1 MITFKDFRNK
11 TNIILLSIYEES
23 AFYIYRTDTN
33 AVLDRGINGFEAAN
47 ARANQIRKI
56 QNLKWDQVKFKSERG
71 LQGAGSGSSGTSGS
85 KSQFDVSSGGRSLR
99 TPMARNILLIIR
111 GTTIHRRVDTF
122 VVIQIHRETITIST
136 DMTLEHEQLG
146 SATLICDHQRPR
158 IRASGAP
165 AGHPPDPS
173 DAGACL

>member
-33 AVLDRGINGFEAAN
+33 AVLARGINGFEAAK

-85 KSQFDVSSGGRSLR
+85 KSQFDVSSGGRSFTNVYGKKYPVDYSRNYNPSKGRHFRGYTDSQGNYHDIDWYDARAR
-99 TPMARNILLIIR
+99 TIGFRS
-111 GTTIHRRVDTF
+111 IHLWSSKTKN
-122 VVIQIHRETITIST
+122 
-136 DMTLEHEQLG
+136 
-146 SATLICDHQRPR
+146 
-158 IRASGAP
+158 
-165 AGHPPDPS
+165 
-173 DAGACL
+173 